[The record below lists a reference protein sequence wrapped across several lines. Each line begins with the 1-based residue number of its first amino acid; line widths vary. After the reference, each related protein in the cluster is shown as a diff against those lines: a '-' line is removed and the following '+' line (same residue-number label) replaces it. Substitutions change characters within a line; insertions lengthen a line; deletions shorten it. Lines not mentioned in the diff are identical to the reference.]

1 MMCPEQCPGIKD
13 NIFDNYIIDL
23 VSPCPG
29 FTHKHSCGGS
39 CPHYEHVV
47 RIGGEERHFCQ
58 GIRMNQKSFDW
69 IKFVGCA
76 TCGERDETK

>member
-1 MMCPEQCPGIKD
+1 MKRPEDCPGIRD

-29 FTHKHSCGGS
+29 FAHTHSCGGS

-76 TCGERDETK
+76 TCAGD